1 MDIPDIFTWKIIKW
15 VVIVLVAGFIGQFG
29 KSFAQQ
35 VIGWFRRR
43 RTDHRETLRPSED
56 EQSPYPSKP
65 VGERQ
70 YQEERLA
77 ESQVN
82 DAALKLRKKE
92 TKALLKAKKKE
103 AKGKSG

>member
-43 RTDHRETLRPSED
+43 RTDQRETLRPSED
-56 EQSPYPSKP
+56 GQIHYPP
-65 VGERQ
+65 EPAGERKF
-70 YQEERLA
+70 QEERLV
-77 ESQVN
+77 ESQVK

>member
-29 KSFAQQ
+29 KTFAQH
-35 VIGWFRRR
+35 VIDWFRRR

-56 EQSPYPSKP
+56 EQISYPPKP
-65 VGERQ
+65 AGERQ
-70 YQEERLA
+70 IQEERLL
-77 ESQVN
+77 ESPVN
-82 DAALKLRKKE
+82 DAALKLQKKE

-103 AKGKSG
+103 AKGKSE